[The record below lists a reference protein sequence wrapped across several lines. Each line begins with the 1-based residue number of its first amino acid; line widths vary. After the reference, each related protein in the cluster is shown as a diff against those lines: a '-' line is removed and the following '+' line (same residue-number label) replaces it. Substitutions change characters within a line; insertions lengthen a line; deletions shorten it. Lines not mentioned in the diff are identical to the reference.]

1 MANLPQMSD
10 EQRQAA
16 LARAADVRRARSEL
30 KSLVKMGSISLPEL
44 LERAETD
51 DVAGKLKVLSA
62 LESLPGVGKVRARK
76 VMDDAGIAENRRMK
90 GLGTQQRQ
98 KLLELFS

>member
-1 MANLPQMSD
+1 MANLPQMTD

-44 LERAETD
+44 FERAESD

-76 VMDDAGIAENRRMK
+76 AMEDAGIAENRRMK

-98 KLLELFS
+98 KLLELFA